1 MYMEGRIVDFL
12 DKLASKSPE
21 PGGGAA
27 RALAAAIGAALV
39 GMVGNLTIGKEKYA
53 DVQDRIEEMVKLS
66 DEVRESLQELVQRD
80 TEVYAVLS
88 VAFKM
93 PRDTDE
99 QKAERTEKV
108 QAALKEATMVPY
120 DIADR
125 CLDVCEL
132 SELAADI
139 GNVGAVSDAG
149 VAVLLAEAAAQ
160 CAALNVK
167 INLTSITDKDFV
179 DEKWTGIQD
188 ILSRAKKYKDEVVKV
203 TYDKLG

>member
-1 MYMEGRIVDFL
+1 MYMEGRILDFL
-12 DKLASKSPE
+12 DRLASSSPE

-27 RALAAAIGAALV
+27 SALAAAVGAALV
-39 GMVGNLTIGKEKYA
+39 SMVGNLTIGKEKYA
-53 DVQDRIEEMVKLS
+53 DVQDRIRDMTRLAE
-66 DEVRESLQELVQRD
+66 EVRQALQELVQRD

-93 PRDTDE
+93 PGDTDV
-99 QKAERTEKV
+99 QKKERAGKV

-120 DIADR
+120 EIADR
-125 CLDVCEL
+125 CLDVAEL
-132 SELAADI
+132 SALAADI
-139 GNVGAVSDAG
+139 GNVNAVSDAG
-149 VAVLLAEAAAQ
+149 VAVLLAHAAAQ

-167 INLTSITDKDFV
+167 INLTSITDGDFV
-179 DEKWTGIQD
+179 GEKWSGIQD